1 MTEITCRSLTLF
13 LFGSFSFC
21 DSFHWRWVCLA
32 QSYHINQSIHPS
44 IHNIGKGGKNR
55 RRGKGDGEESKREL
69 EFKEDGAFHV
79 QHFLSLT
86 IIAQVC
92 DLENSSC
99 SFFAMFSLV
108 YFHGS
113 FDRELFFVFGFPLH
127 PMHFLFL
134 PSFLLLQQPQQQQRI
149 IYISGQEYAQVVKM
163 LGNGRCE
170 CFCFDGVT
178 RLGHIRGK
186 MRKKVWITAGDI
198 ILVAKRDF
206 QDEKVDIVHKYS
218 ADEAR
223 NLKQYGELPEN
234 ARINETAVDMA
245 MGDDNDDD
253 DIGIAFDDI

>member
-1 MTEITCRSLTLF
+1 
-13 LFGSFSFC
+13 
-21 DSFHWRWVCLA
+21 
-32 QSYHINQSIHPS
+32 
-44 IHNIGKGGKNR
+44 
-55 RRGKGDGEESKREL
+55 
-69 EFKEDGAFHV
+69 
-79 QHFLSLT
+79 
-86 IIAQVC
+86 
-92 DLENSSC
+92 
-99 SFFAMFSLV
+99 
-108 YFHGS
+108 
-113 FDRELFFVFGFPLH
+113 
-127 PMHFLFL
+127 
-134 PSFLLLQQPQQQQRI
+134 
-149 IYISGQEYAQVVKM
+149 M

-245 MGDDNDDD
+245 MADDNDDD
-253 DIGIAFDDI
+253 DIGIAFDDIQVWNGLSVVDSIVAGQGGGEERIGLRAYRRKAETNKRKGNESRTEKHKHEICA